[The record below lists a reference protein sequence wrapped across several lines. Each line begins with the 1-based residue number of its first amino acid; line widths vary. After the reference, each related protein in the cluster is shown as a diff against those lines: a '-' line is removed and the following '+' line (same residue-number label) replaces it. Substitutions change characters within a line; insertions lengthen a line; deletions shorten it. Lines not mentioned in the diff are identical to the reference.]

1 MSWSSWSRSRALPL
15 VLLGGLACST
25 GEGGTMEF
33 TTSPPQPTGGSGGL
47 TNGTASASATAGDTD
62 TDTDTGGTDT
72 TGTETTGGPPPSC
85 GDGMVDAGEECD
97 QGAKNSES
105 GLCTPLCTL
114 ATCGDGYVYPAA
126 ESCDEGM
133 DNAEDAGC
141 LPDCTMN
148 TCGDGFLYEGVEEC
162 DDGNTEDHDGC
173 TSECQIDL
181 CGNGEVDFGETCD
194 DGNQIDTDACLSTC
208 EAASCGDGFLQEGVE
223 ECDDGD
229 ANADDAAC
237 LSTCVAAT
245 CGDGFVQAGVE
256 ACDEGMDNAEDGA
269 CLPTCEAAAC
279 GDGFVQAGVE
289 ECDDGNVMPGD
300 GCDASCK
307 SELVCGKTFTTDWC
321 LQNGTK
327 GQYTRCESVTNQG
340 TTCIN
345 PEIRYGN
352 VTGGIPRSHNNGNTY
367 YPIWCQQLGFS
378 GYAGQINFGMRD
390 CTAPKGGLFPCNSY
404 DEAVWKWCD
413 WQDGAWYN
421 QSLGWHGC
429 NGQEITSFT
438 CTK

>member
-1 MSWSSWSRSRALPL
+1 
-15 VLLGGLACST
+15 
-25 GEGGTMEF
+25 MEF

-208 EAASCGDGFLQEGVE
+208 EAASCGDGF
-223 ECDDGD
+223 
-229 ANADDAAC
+229 
-237 LSTCVAAT
+237 
-245 CGDGFVQAGVE
+245 
-256 ACDEGMDNAEDGA
+256 
-269 CLPTCEAAAC
+269 
-279 GDGFVQAGVE
+279 VQAGVE
-289 ECDDGNVMPGD
+289 ECDDANEANDDACLTVCLAAACGDGVLHVGVEECDDGNLDPDDECNAACVRDRLVFVTSEPLQPGD
-300 GCDASCK
+300 FGSLFLADNHCRKVAMDAGLTNYQDFKAWLSDGEE
-307 SELVCGKTFTTDWC
+307 SPS
-321 LQNGTK
+321 
-327 GQYTRCESVTNQG
+327 TRFFHSAG
-340 TTCIN
+340 
-345 PEIRYGN
+345 RYVQ
-352 VTGGIPRSHNNGNTY
+352 VTGEVVAENWEDLTDGELTHGIDRTITGVLQYET
-367 YPIWCQQLGFS
+367 
-378 GYAGQINFGMRD
+378 
-390 CTAPKGGLFPCNSY
+390 
-404 DEAVWKWCD
+404 AVWTGTRPNGEGSGEGLHCENWT
-413 WQDGAWYN
+413 N
-421 QSLGWHGC
+421 SSPEVLGRQGVS
-429 NGQEITSFT
+429 GFT
-438 CTK
+438 DAVWTDFDSVFCGIEAFLYCVEQ